1 MAVVNK
7 MMTNEVF
14 TRTELD
20 SALGRL
26 QWATNCCPLNKTF
39 LQAFW
44 QWKTAV
50 RDSRRPNKLLRG
62 FARLLYSLF
71 GKDYNHPS
79 PYAPQSPWSAQVM
92 LVPMTMDWPLPSLV
106 VPLPGPGI
114 GSPLGFQLQETQ
126 AEDSSFG
133 NVWDL
138 DPDTLPLSKK
148 CPSSRAIVQLPL
160 ASDNQGN
167 IYGLLYECTKKR
179 PTAGFL
185 REVMFQLTAN
195 TCTPLPTHVRR
206 DFHPWADDLTH
217 PSFNGF
223 DGTLQL
229 QVAPL
234 LDDFKIFPWIL
245 QHRDAQGGCDG
256 VCHSCPRSEAA

>member
-1 MAVVNK
+1 MEDGCPRLSTPQQTPTWIRTSTLQPLWEGLQPSFSLCSPEPVVGAS
-7 MMTNEVF
+7 
-14 TRTELD
+14 D
-20 SALGRL
+20 ASAYDDGLAFIGGDL
-26 QWATNCCPLNKTF
+26 Q
-39 LQAFW
+39 
-44 QWKTAV
+44 
-50 RDSRRPNKLLRG
+50 
-62 FARLLYSLF
+62 
-71 GKDYNHPS
+71 PS
-79 PYAPQSPWSAQVM
+79 QPRE
-92 LVPMTMDWPLPSLV
+92 TPSLV

>member
-92 LVPMTMDWPLPSLV
+92 LVPMTMDWPL
-106 VPLPGPGI
+106 
-114 GSPLGFQLQETQ
+114 LGVICNHPNPEKHQVWWFHYQVQE
-126 AEDSSFG
+126 
-133 NVWDL
+133 
-138 DPDTLPLSKK
+138 
-148 CPSSRAIVQLPL
+148 
-160 ASDNQGN
+160 SD
-167 IYGLLYECTKKR
+167 
-179 PTAGFL
+179 
-185 REVMFQLTAN
+185 
-195 TCTPLPTHVRR
+195 
-206 DFHPWADDLTH
+206 HPWA
-217 PSFNGF
+217 FNYKKPKRRIAALAMF
-223 DGTLQL
+223 GTLIL
-229 QVAPL
+229 TLFLCRRSAP
-234 LDDFKIFPWIL
+234 
-245 QHRDAQGGCDG
+245 HRGL
-256 VCHSCPRSEAA
+256 